1 MIKTYL
7 KRAFQLSDSG
17 VKGLAKSIW
26 SFFLY
31 YVSFVP
37 PMICVFL
44 FADRLLNGNT
54 GKPVVYL
61 LFMLAATL
69 VMYLVI
75 NYNYKTT
82 YDETYQE
89 SANLRIDLAE
99 QLSKLPLSYFS
110 KHNLSD
116 LAQTI
121 MADVASIE
129 HAFANAVA
137 NSIGFAIYFLVISV
151 ALLIMNWKLGLCVLL
166 PVLTSASVLFLTK
179 KLQVRDVNKHYDKL
193 RDISESFQNAIE
205 LNQEIKSY
213 GLKEKVEAQMDQQ
226 LDESENLQWKAQITQ
241 TIPVTIGQTLSILPI
256 GITATVGL
264 SMLASGQVSI
274 LILLGY
280 IIMAAKLS
288 GAMGGVLLYLTEIF
302 YLDARIARIG
312 EIKNHELQGG
322 EKAVLSDFNVEIKD
336 VCFSYQKDTQV
347 IRHASFTAE
356 QGQVTALVGPSG
368 CGKSTLM
375 KIIAGIETAD
385 GGTMTMQKGLK
396 LGYLAQQGQV
406 GEGRTVLEELES
418 VFEPVQRM
426 EQQLRDLEH
435 QMADAHDEASLHRL
449 GSQYDQLTRRF
460 EESNGYG
467 WRSTVQG
474 VLAGLGFRKEQQGQM
489 ASLLSG
495 GERTRLCLGRMLLTE
510 PDLLLLD
517 EPTNHLDLK
526 SIAWLEDYLRTYRGA
541 VLLISH
547 DRYFMDHVCDRM
559 CELLLGATEC
569 YDGNYSAYMVQRT
582 ERFEIRMKAYELQQ
596 KEIARQE
603 AIIARYRQFNRE
615 KSIRL
620 AESREK
626 RLEKVERLEKPKDES
641 AIHFHFDVRRRT
653 GDDVLMID
661 DLAKGFSGRT
671 LFEHVKMH
679 LRAGDRVAL
688 IGDNGVGKST
698 LFKCIVGEEKPDCG
712 TIRFGAGVDIGYYD
726 QHQAH
731 LHENK
736 TVLDEVWD
744 DFHRLDQT
752 EVRGALGLFLFTGD
766 DVLMP
771 ISTLSGG
778 EKGRVALTKLMLK
791 KDNVL
796 LLDEPTNHLDM
807 DSREV
812 LEDAL
817 ENFPGTILAISHD
830 RYFINRFATKVCV
843 LEAGGVKEYL
853 GNYDDYFEKINRQQA
868 PDSENAGMTKTA
880 MDKEKRKSRE
890 EERDCRGGKGDRD
903 RGGGSRG
910 DGGAAR

>member
-44 FADRLLNGNT
+44 FADRLLNGNA

-368 CGKSTLM
+368 CGKTTMLKLISRLYD
-375 KIIAGIETAD
+375 AD
-385 GGTMTMQKGLK
+385 SGTVQIGGTDIREIHTDSLFK
-396 LGYLAQQGQV
+396 YV
-406 GEGRTVLEELES
+406 S
-418 VFEPVQRM
+418 IVFQEVILFNTSIM
-426 EQQLRDLEH
+426 ENI
-435 QMADAHDEASLHRL
+435 RL
-449 GSQYDQLTRRF
+449 GRLDASD
-460 EESNGYG
+460 EEVI
-467 WRSTVQG
+467 RAAK
-474 VLAGLGFRKEQQGQM
+474 LAGCNEFVSRLPDTYQTIIGENGTK
-489 ASLLSG
+489 LSG
-495 GERTRLCLGRMLLTE
+495 GERQRLSIARAILKDA
-510 PDLLLLD
+510 PIIILD
-517 EPTNHLDLK
+517 EIAASLDVETEVQIQTGLNHLIQGKTVIVISHRLK
-526 SIAWLEDYLRTYRGA
+526 SIENADKIVVMKAGMVEACGKHAHLLKQSPTYRKM
-541 VLLISH
+541 I
-547 DRYFMDHVCDRM
+547 
-559 CELLLGATEC
+559 
-569 YDGNYSAYMVQRT
+569 
-582 ERFEIRMKAYELQQ
+582 
-596 KEIARQE
+596 
-603 AIIARYRQFNRE
+603 E
-615 KSIRL
+615 KSNL
-620 AESREK
+620 AEK
-626 RLEKVERLEKPKDES
+626 
-641 AIHFHFDVRRRT
+641 F
-653 GDDVLMID
+653 
-661 DLAKGFSGRT
+661 
-671 LFEHVKMH
+671 
-679 LRAGDRVAL
+679 
-688 IGDNGVGKST
+688 
-698 LFKCIVGEEKPDCG
+698 
-712 TIRFGAGVDIGYYD
+712 
-726 QHQAH
+726 
-731 LHENK
+731 
-736 TVLDEVWD
+736 
-744 DFHRLDQT
+744 
-752 EVRGALGLFLFTGD
+752 
-766 DVLMP
+766 
-771 ISTLSGG
+771 
-778 EKGRVALTKLMLK
+778 
-791 KDNVL
+791 
-796 LLDEPTNHLDM
+796 
-807 DSREV
+807 
-812 LEDAL
+812 
-817 ENFPGTILAISHD
+817 
-830 RYFINRFATKVCV
+830 
-843 LEAGGVKEYL
+843 
-853 GNYDDYFEKINRQQA
+853 NY
-868 PDSENAGMTKTA
+868 
-880 MDKEKRKSRE
+880 
-890 EERDCRGGKGDRD
+890 
-903 RGGGSRG
+903 
-910 DGGAAR
+910 

>member
-1 MIKTYL
+1 MMKTYL

-89 SANLRIDLAE
+89 SATLRIDLAE

-226 LDESENLQWKAQITQ
+226 LDESENLQWKAQIIQ

-368 CGKSTLM
+368 CGKTTMLKLISRLYD
-375 KIIAGIETAD
+375 AD
-385 GGTMTMQKGLK
+385 SGTVQIGGTDIREIHTDSLFK
-396 LGYLAQQGQV
+396 YV
-406 GEGRTVLEELES
+406 S
-418 VFEPVQRM
+418 IVFQEVILFNTSIM
-426 EQQLRDLEH
+426 ENI
-435 QMADAHDEASLHRL
+435 RL
-449 GSQYDQLTRRF
+449 GRLDASD
-460 EESNGYG
+460 EEVI
-467 WRSTVQG
+467 RAAK
-474 VLAGLGFRKEQQGQM
+474 LAGCNEFVSRLPDTYQTIIGENGAK
-489 ASLLSG
+489 LSG
-495 GERTRLCLGRMLLTE
+495 GERQRLSIARAILKDA
-510 PDLLLLD
+510 PIIILD
-517 EPTNHLDLK
+517 EIAASLDVETEVQIQTGLNHLIQGKTVIVISHRLK
-526 SIAWLEDYLRTYRGA
+526 SIENADKIVVMKAGTVEACGKHARLLKQSPTYRKM
-541 VLLISH
+541 I
-547 DRYFMDHVCDRM
+547 
-559 CELLLGATEC
+559 
-569 YDGNYSAYMVQRT
+569 
-582 ERFEIRMKAYELQQ
+582 
-596 KEIARQE
+596 
-603 AIIARYRQFNRE
+603 E
-615 KSIRL
+615 KSNL
-620 AESREK
+620 AEK
-626 RLEKVERLEKPKDES
+626 
-641 AIHFHFDVRRRT
+641 F
-653 GDDVLMID
+653 
-661 DLAKGFSGRT
+661 
-671 LFEHVKMH
+671 
-679 LRAGDRVAL
+679 
-688 IGDNGVGKST
+688 
-698 LFKCIVGEEKPDCG
+698 
-712 TIRFGAGVDIGYYD
+712 
-726 QHQAH
+726 
-731 LHENK
+731 
-736 TVLDEVWD
+736 
-744 DFHRLDQT
+744 
-752 EVRGALGLFLFTGD
+752 
-766 DVLMP
+766 
-771 ISTLSGG
+771 
-778 EKGRVALTKLMLK
+778 
-791 KDNVL
+791 
-796 LLDEPTNHLDM
+796 
-807 DSREV
+807 
-812 LEDAL
+812 
-817 ENFPGTILAISHD
+817 
-830 RYFINRFATKVCV
+830 
-843 LEAGGVKEYL
+843 
-853 GNYDDYFEKINRQQA
+853 NY
-868 PDSENAGMTKTA
+868 
-880 MDKEKRKSRE
+880 
-890 EERDCRGGKGDRD
+890 
-903 RGGGSRG
+903 
-910 DGGAAR
+910 

>member
-1 MIKTYL
+1 MMKTYL

-89 SANLRIDLAE
+89 SATLRIDLAE

-226 LDESENLQWKAQITQ
+226 LDESENLQWKAQIIQ

-368 CGKSTLM
+368 CGKTTMLKLISRLYD
-375 KIIAGIETAD
+375 AD
-385 GGTMTMQKGLK
+385 SGTVQIGGTDIREIHTDSLFK
-396 LGYLAQQGQV
+396 YV
-406 GEGRTVLEELES
+406 S
-418 VFEPVQRM
+418 IVFQEVILFNTSIM
-426 EQQLRDLEH
+426 ENI
-435 QMADAHDEASLHRL
+435 RL
-449 GSQYDQLTRRF
+449 GRLDASD
-460 EESNGYG
+460 EEVI
-467 WRSTVQG
+467 RAAK
-474 VLAGLGFRKEQQGQM
+474 LAGCNEFVSRLPDTYQTIIGENGAK
-489 ASLLSG
+489 LSG
-495 GERTRLCLGRMLLTE
+495 GERQRLSIARAILKDA
-510 PDLLLLD
+510 PIIILD
-517 EPTNHLDLK
+517 EIAASLDVETEVQIQTGLNHLIQGKTVIVISHRLK
-526 SIAWLEDYLRTYRGA
+526 SIENADKIVVMKAGTVEACGKHAYLLKQSPTYRKM
-541 VLLISH
+541 I
-547 DRYFMDHVCDRM
+547 
-559 CELLLGATEC
+559 
-569 YDGNYSAYMVQRT
+569 
-582 ERFEIRMKAYELQQ
+582 
-596 KEIARQE
+596 
-603 AIIARYRQFNRE
+603 E
-615 KSIRL
+615 KSNL
-620 AESREK
+620 AEK
-626 RLEKVERLEKPKDES
+626 
-641 AIHFHFDVRRRT
+641 F
-653 GDDVLMID
+653 
-661 DLAKGFSGRT
+661 
-671 LFEHVKMH
+671 
-679 LRAGDRVAL
+679 
-688 IGDNGVGKST
+688 
-698 LFKCIVGEEKPDCG
+698 
-712 TIRFGAGVDIGYYD
+712 
-726 QHQAH
+726 
-731 LHENK
+731 
-736 TVLDEVWD
+736 
-744 DFHRLDQT
+744 
-752 EVRGALGLFLFTGD
+752 
-766 DVLMP
+766 
-771 ISTLSGG
+771 
-778 EKGRVALTKLMLK
+778 
-791 KDNVL
+791 
-796 LLDEPTNHLDM
+796 
-807 DSREV
+807 
-812 LEDAL
+812 
-817 ENFPGTILAISHD
+817 
-830 RYFINRFATKVCV
+830 
-843 LEAGGVKEYL
+843 
-853 GNYDDYFEKINRQQA
+853 NY
-868 PDSENAGMTKTA
+868 
-880 MDKEKRKSRE
+880 
-890 EERDCRGGKGDRD
+890 
-903 RGGGSRG
+903 
-910 DGGAAR
+910 

>member
-44 FADRLLNGNT
+44 FADRLLNGNA

-368 CGKSTLM
+368 CGKTTMLM
-375 KIIAGIETAD
+375 
-385 GGTMTMQKGLK
+385 
-396 LGYLAQQGQV
+396 
-406 GEGRTVLEELES
+406 
-418 VFEPVQRM
+418 
-426 EQQLRDLEH
+426 
-435 QMADAHDEASLHRL
+435 
-449 GSQYDQLTRRF
+449 
-460 EESNGYG
+460 
-467 WRSTVQG
+467 
-474 VLAGLGFRKEQQGQM
+474 
-489 ASLLSG
+489 LSG
-495 GERTRLCLGRMLLTE
+495 GMLQRVIIAMAMML
-510 PDLLLLD
+510 DAKFVLAD
-517 EPTNHLDLK
+517 EPTTALDVIHRNGIIDLF
-526 SIAWLEDYLRTYRGA
+526 S
-541 VLLISH
+541 
-547 DRYFMDHVCDRM
+547 
-559 CELLLGATEC
+559 
-569 YDGNYSAYMVQRT
+569 Q
-582 ERFEIRMKAYELQQ
+582 MKA
-596 KEIARQE
+596 
-603 AIIARYRQFNRE
+603 
-615 KSIRL
+615 
-620 AESREK
+620 
-626 RLEKVERLEKPKDES
+626 
-641 AIHFHFDVRRRT
+641 
-653 GDDVLMID
+653 
-661 DLAKGFSGRT
+661 
-671 LFEHVKMH
+671 
-679 LRAGDRVAL
+679 
-688 IGDNGVGKST
+688 NGVGILMVTHDSAT
-698 LFKCIVGEEKPDCG
+698 
-712 TIRFGAGVDIGYYD
+712 
-726 QHQAH
+726 
-731 LHENK
+731 
-736 TVLDEVWD
+736 
-744 DFHRLDQT
+744 
-752 EVRGALGLFLFTGD
+752 ALQL
-766 DVLMP
+766 
-771 ISTLSGG
+771 GG
-778 EKGRVALTKLMLK
+778 
-791 KDNVL
+791 NVL
-796 LLDEPTNHLDM
+796 VMKEGKIIESGEVQYVFDHTTEPYTRSLIEAY
-807 DSREV
+807 S
-812 LEDAL
+812 LSYA
-817 ENFPGTILAISHD
+817 F
-830 RYFINRFATKVCV
+830 TK
-843 LEAGGVKEYL
+843 
-853 GNYDDYFEKINRQQA
+853 
-868 PDSENAGMTKTA
+868 
-880 MDKEKRKSRE
+880 
-890 EERDCRGGKGDRD
+890 
-903 RGGGSRG
+903 
-910 DGGAAR
+910 GAES

>member
-1 MIKTYL
+1 MMKTYL

-226 LDESENLQWKAQITQ
+226 LDESENLQWKAQIIQ

-368 CGKSTLM
+368 CGKTTMLKLISRLYD
-375 KIIAGIETAD
+375 AD
-385 GGTMTMQKGLK
+385 SGTVQIGGTDIREIHTDSLFK
-396 LGYLAQQGQV
+396 YV
-406 GEGRTVLEELES
+406 S
-418 VFEPVQRM
+418 IVFQEVILFNTSIM
-426 EQQLRDLEH
+426 ENI
-435 QMADAHDEASLHRL
+435 RL
-449 GSQYDQLTRRF
+449 GRLDASD
-460 EESNGYG
+460 EEVI
-467 WRSTVQG
+467 RAAK
-474 VLAGLGFRKEQQGQM
+474 LAGCNEFVSRLPDTYQTIIGENGAK
-489 ASLLSG
+489 LSG
-495 GERTRLCLGRMLLTE
+495 GERQRLSIARAILKDA
-510 PDLLLLD
+510 PIIILD
-517 EPTNHLDLK
+517 EIAASLDVETEVQIQTGLNHLIQGKTVIVISHRLK
-526 SIAWLEDYLRTYRGA
+526 SIENADKIVVMKAGTVEACGKHAHLQKQSPTYRKM
-541 VLLISH
+541 I
-547 DRYFMDHVCDRM
+547 
-559 CELLLGATEC
+559 
-569 YDGNYSAYMVQRT
+569 
-582 ERFEIRMKAYELQQ
+582 
-596 KEIARQE
+596 
-603 AIIARYRQFNRE
+603 E
-615 KSIRL
+615 KSNL
-620 AESREK
+620 AEK
-626 RLEKVERLEKPKDES
+626 
-641 AIHFHFDVRRRT
+641 F
-653 GDDVLMID
+653 
-661 DLAKGFSGRT
+661 
-671 LFEHVKMH
+671 
-679 LRAGDRVAL
+679 
-688 IGDNGVGKST
+688 
-698 LFKCIVGEEKPDCG
+698 
-712 TIRFGAGVDIGYYD
+712 
-726 QHQAH
+726 
-731 LHENK
+731 
-736 TVLDEVWD
+736 
-744 DFHRLDQT
+744 
-752 EVRGALGLFLFTGD
+752 
-766 DVLMP
+766 
-771 ISTLSGG
+771 
-778 EKGRVALTKLMLK
+778 
-791 KDNVL
+791 
-796 LLDEPTNHLDM
+796 
-807 DSREV
+807 
-812 LEDAL
+812 
-817 ENFPGTILAISHD
+817 
-830 RYFINRFATKVCV
+830 
-843 LEAGGVKEYL
+843 
-853 GNYDDYFEKINRQQA
+853 NY
-868 PDSENAGMTKTA
+868 
-880 MDKEKRKSRE
+880 
-890 EERDCRGGKGDRD
+890 
-903 RGGGSRG
+903 
-910 DGGAAR
+910 

>member
-1 MIKTYL
+1 MMKTYL

-44 FADRLLNGNT
+44 FADRLLNGNA

-89 SANLRIDLAE
+89 SATLRIDLAE

-226 LDESENLQWKAQITQ
+226 LDESENLQWKAQIIQ
-241 TIPVTIGQTLSILPI
+241 TIPVAIGQTLSILPI

-368 CGKSTLM
+368 CGKTTMLKLISRLYD
-375 KIIAGIETAD
+375 AD
-385 GGTMTMQKGLK
+385 SGTVQIGGTDIREIHTDSLFK
-396 LGYLAQQGQV
+396 YV
-406 GEGRTVLEELES
+406 S
-418 VFEPVQRM
+418 IVFQEVILFNTSIM
-426 EQQLRDLEH
+426 ENI
-435 QMADAHDEASLHRL
+435 RL
-449 GSQYDQLTRRF
+449 GRLDASD
-460 EESNGYG
+460 EEVI
-467 WRSTVQG
+467 RAAK
-474 VLAGLGFRKEQQGQM
+474 LAGCNEFVSRLPDTYQTIIGENGAK
-489 ASLLSG
+489 LSG
-495 GERTRLCLGRMLLTE
+495 GERQRLSIARAILKDA
-510 PDLLLLD
+510 PIIILD
-517 EPTNHLDLK
+517 EIAASLDVETEVQIQTGLNHLIQGKTVIVISHRLK
-526 SIAWLEDYLRTYRGA
+526 SIENADKIVVMKAGMVEACGKHAHLLKQSPTYRKM
-541 VLLISH
+541 I
-547 DRYFMDHVCDRM
+547 
-559 CELLLGATEC
+559 
-569 YDGNYSAYMVQRT
+569 
-582 ERFEIRMKAYELQQ
+582 
-596 KEIARQE
+596 
-603 AIIARYRQFNRE
+603 E
-615 KSIRL
+615 KSNL
-620 AESREK
+620 AEK
-626 RLEKVERLEKPKDES
+626 
-641 AIHFHFDVRRRT
+641 F
-653 GDDVLMID
+653 
-661 DLAKGFSGRT
+661 
-671 LFEHVKMH
+671 
-679 LRAGDRVAL
+679 
-688 IGDNGVGKST
+688 
-698 LFKCIVGEEKPDCG
+698 
-712 TIRFGAGVDIGYYD
+712 
-726 QHQAH
+726 
-731 LHENK
+731 
-736 TVLDEVWD
+736 
-744 DFHRLDQT
+744 
-752 EVRGALGLFLFTGD
+752 
-766 DVLMP
+766 
-771 ISTLSGG
+771 
-778 EKGRVALTKLMLK
+778 
-791 KDNVL
+791 
-796 LLDEPTNHLDM
+796 
-807 DSREV
+807 
-812 LEDAL
+812 
-817 ENFPGTILAISHD
+817 
-830 RYFINRFATKVCV
+830 
-843 LEAGGVKEYL
+843 
-853 GNYDDYFEKINRQQA
+853 NY
-868 PDSENAGMTKTA
+868 
-880 MDKEKRKSRE
+880 
-890 EERDCRGGKGDRD
+890 
-903 RGGGSRG
+903 
-910 DGGAAR
+910 

>member
-1 MIKTYL
+1 MMKTYL
-7 KRAFQLSDSG
+7 KNAFQLSDSG
-17 VKGLAKSIW
+17 AKGLVKSIW

-44 FADRLLNGNT
+44 FADRLLHGNT

-61 LFMLAATL
+61 LFMLVATL

-137 NSIGFAIYFLVISV
+137 NTIGFAIYFLVISA

-166 PVLTSASVLFLTK
+166 PVLASASVLFLTK

-312 EIKNHELQGG
+312 EIKNRELQGG

-368 CGKSTLM
+368 CGKTTMLKLISRLYD
-375 KIIAGIETAD
+375 AD
-385 GGTMTMQKGLK
+385 SGTVQIGGTDIREIHTDSLFK
-396 LGYLAQQGQV
+396 YV
-406 GEGRTVLEELES
+406 S
-418 VFEPVQRM
+418 IVFQEVILFNTSIM
-426 EQQLRDLEH
+426 ENI
-435 QMADAHDEASLHRL
+435 RL
-449 GSQYDQLTRRF
+449 GRLDASD
-460 EESNGYG
+460 EEVI
-467 WRSTVQG
+467 RAAK
-474 VLAGLGFRKEQQGQM
+474 LAGCNEFVSRLPDTYQTIIGENGTK
-489 ASLLSG
+489 LSG
-495 GERTRLCLGRMLLTE
+495 GERQRLSIARAILKDA
-510 PDLLLLD
+510 PIIILD
-517 EPTNHLDLK
+517 EIAASLDVETEVQIQTGLNHLIQGKTVIVISHRLK
-526 SIAWLEDYLRTYRGA
+526 SIENADKIVVMKAGTVEACGKHTHLLKQSSTYRKM
-541 VLLISH
+541 I
-547 DRYFMDHVCDRM
+547 
-559 CELLLGATEC
+559 
-569 YDGNYSAYMVQRT
+569 
-582 ERFEIRMKAYELQQ
+582 
-596 KEIARQE
+596 
-603 AIIARYRQFNRE
+603 E
-615 KSIRL
+615 KSNL
-620 AESREK
+620 AEK
-626 RLEKVERLEKPKDES
+626 
-641 AIHFHFDVRRRT
+641 F
-653 GDDVLMID
+653 
-661 DLAKGFSGRT
+661 
-671 LFEHVKMH
+671 
-679 LRAGDRVAL
+679 
-688 IGDNGVGKST
+688 
-698 LFKCIVGEEKPDCG
+698 
-712 TIRFGAGVDIGYYD
+712 
-726 QHQAH
+726 
-731 LHENK
+731 
-736 TVLDEVWD
+736 
-744 DFHRLDQT
+744 
-752 EVRGALGLFLFTGD
+752 
-766 DVLMP
+766 
-771 ISTLSGG
+771 
-778 EKGRVALTKLMLK
+778 
-791 KDNVL
+791 
-796 LLDEPTNHLDM
+796 
-807 DSREV
+807 
-812 LEDAL
+812 
-817 ENFPGTILAISHD
+817 
-830 RYFINRFATKVCV
+830 
-843 LEAGGVKEYL
+843 
-853 GNYDDYFEKINRQQA
+853 NY
-868 PDSENAGMTKTA
+868 
-880 MDKEKRKSRE
+880 
-890 EERDCRGGKGDRD
+890 
-903 RGGGSRG
+903 
-910 DGGAAR
+910 

>member
-1 MIKTYL
+1 MMKTYL
-7 KRAFQLSDSG
+7 KNAFQLSDSG
-17 VKGLAKSIW
+17 AKGLVKSIW

-44 FADRLLNGNT
+44 FADRLLHGNT

-61 LFMLAATL
+61 LFMLVATL

-137 NSIGFAIYFLVISV
+137 NTIGFAIYFLVISA

-166 PVLTSASVLFLTK
+166 PVLASASVLFLTK

-368 CGKSTLM
+368 CGKTTMLKLISRLYD
-375 KIIAGIETAD
+375 AD
-385 GGTMTMQKGLK
+385 SGTVQIGGTDIREIHTDSLFK
-396 LGYLAQQGQV
+396 YV
-406 GEGRTVLEELES
+406 S
-418 VFEPVQRM
+418 IVFQEVILFNTSIM
-426 EQQLRDLEH
+426 ENI
-435 QMADAHDEASLHRL
+435 RL
-449 GSQYDQLTRRF
+449 GRLDASD
-460 EESNGYG
+460 EEVI
-467 WRSTVQG
+467 RAAK
-474 VLAGLGFRKEQQGQM
+474 LAGCNEFVSRLPDTYQTIIGENGTK
-489 ASLLSG
+489 LSG
-495 GERTRLCLGRMLLTE
+495 GERQRLSIARAILKDA
-510 PDLLLLD
+510 PIIILD
-517 EPTNHLDLK
+517 EIAASLDVETEVQIQTGLNHLIQGK
-526 SIAWLEDYLRTYRGA
+526 TVI
-541 VLLISH
+541 VISH
-547 DRYFMDHVCDRM
+547 
-559 CELLLGATEC
+559 
-569 YDGNYSAYMVQRT
+569 
-582 ERFEIRMKAYELQQ
+582 
-596 KEIARQE
+596 
-603 AIIARYRQFNRE
+603 
-615 KSIRL
+615 RL
-620 AESREK
+620 
-626 RLEKVERLEKPKDES
+626 
-641 AIHFHFDVRRRT
+641 
-653 GDDVLMID
+653 
-661 DLAKGFSGRT
+661 
-671 LFEHVKMH
+671 
-679 LRAGDRVAL
+679 
-688 IGDNGVGKST
+688 
-698 LFKCIVGEEKPDCG
+698 
-712 TIRFGAGVDIGYYD
+712 
-726 QHQAH
+726 
-731 LHENK
+731 
-736 TVLDEVWD
+736 
-744 DFHRLDQT
+744 
-752 EVRGALGLFLFTGD
+752 
-766 DVLMP
+766 
-771 ISTLSGG
+771 
-778 EKGRVALTKLMLK
+778 
-791 KDNVL
+791 
-796 LLDEPTNHLDM
+796 
-807 DSREV
+807 
-812 LEDAL
+812 
-817 ENFPGTILAISHD
+817 
-830 RYFINRFATKVCV
+830 
-843 LEAGGVKEYL
+843 
-853 GNYDDYFEKINRQQA
+853 
-868 PDSENAGMTKTA
+868 
-880 MDKEKRKSRE
+880 
-890 EERDCRGGKGDRD
+890 
-903 RGGGSRG
+903 
-910 DGGAAR
+910 

>member
-1 MIKTYL
+1 MMKTYL

-89 SANLRIDLAE
+89 SATLRIDLAE

-226 LDESENLQWKAQITQ
+226 LDESENLQWKAQIIQ

-368 CGKSTLM
+368 CGKTTMLKLISRLYD
-375 KIIAGIETAD
+375 AD
-385 GGTMTMQKGLK
+385 SGTVQIGGTDIREIHTDSLFK
-396 LGYLAQQGQV
+396 YV
-406 GEGRTVLEELES
+406 S
-418 VFEPVQRM
+418 IVFQEVILFNTSIM
-426 EQQLRDLEH
+426 ENI
-435 QMADAHDEASLHRL
+435 RL
-449 GSQYDQLTRRF
+449 GRLDASD
-460 EESNGYG
+460 EEVI
-467 WRSTVQG
+467 RAAK
-474 VLAGLGFRKEQQGQM
+474 LAGCNEFVSRLPDTYQTIIGENGAK
-489 ASLLSG
+489 LSG
-495 GERTRLCLGRMLLTE
+495 GERQRLSIARAILKDA
-510 PDLLLLD
+510 PIIILD
-517 EPTNHLDLK
+517 EIAASLDVETEVQIQTGLNHLIQGKTVIVISHRLK
-526 SIAWLEDYLRTYRGA
+526 SIENADKIVVMKAGTVEACGKHAHLPKQSPTYRKM
-541 VLLISH
+541 I
-547 DRYFMDHVCDRM
+547 
-559 CELLLGATEC
+559 
-569 YDGNYSAYMVQRT
+569 
-582 ERFEIRMKAYELQQ
+582 
-596 KEIARQE
+596 
-603 AIIARYRQFNRE
+603 E
-615 KSIRL
+615 KSNL
-620 AESREK
+620 AEK
-626 RLEKVERLEKPKDES
+626 
-641 AIHFHFDVRRRT
+641 F
-653 GDDVLMID
+653 
-661 DLAKGFSGRT
+661 
-671 LFEHVKMH
+671 
-679 LRAGDRVAL
+679 
-688 IGDNGVGKST
+688 
-698 LFKCIVGEEKPDCG
+698 
-712 TIRFGAGVDIGYYD
+712 
-726 QHQAH
+726 
-731 LHENK
+731 
-736 TVLDEVWD
+736 
-744 DFHRLDQT
+744 
-752 EVRGALGLFLFTGD
+752 
-766 DVLMP
+766 
-771 ISTLSGG
+771 
-778 EKGRVALTKLMLK
+778 
-791 KDNVL
+791 
-796 LLDEPTNHLDM
+796 
-807 DSREV
+807 
-812 LEDAL
+812 
-817 ENFPGTILAISHD
+817 
-830 RYFINRFATKVCV
+830 
-843 LEAGGVKEYL
+843 
-853 GNYDDYFEKINRQQA
+853 NY
-868 PDSENAGMTKTA
+868 
-880 MDKEKRKSRE
+880 
-890 EERDCRGGKGDRD
+890 
-903 RGGGSRG
+903 
-910 DGGAAR
+910 

>member
-1 MIKTYL
+1 MMKTYL

-89 SANLRIDLAE
+89 SATLRIDLAE
-99 QLSKLPLSYFS
+99 HLSKLPLSYFS

-226 LDESENLQWKAQITQ
+226 LDESENLQWKAQIIQ

-312 EIKNHELQGG
+312 EIKNHELLGG

-368 CGKSTLM
+368 CGKTTMLKLISRLYD
-375 KIIAGIETAD
+375 AD
-385 GGTMTMQKGLK
+385 SGTVQIGGTDIREIHTDSLFK
-396 LGYLAQQGQV
+396 YV
-406 GEGRTVLEELES
+406 S
-418 VFEPVQRM
+418 IVFQEVILFNTSIM
-426 EQQLRDLEH
+426 ENI
-435 QMADAHDEASLHRL
+435 RL
-449 GSQYDQLTRRF
+449 GRLDASD
-460 EESNGYG
+460 EEVI
-467 WRSTVQG
+467 RAAK
-474 VLAGLGFRKEQQGQM
+474 LAGCNEFVSRLPDTYQTIIGENGAK
-489 ASLLSG
+489 LSG
-495 GERTRLCLGRMLLTE
+495 GERQRLSIARAILKDA
-510 PDLLLLD
+510 PIIILD
-517 EPTNHLDLK
+517 EIAASLDVETEVQIQTGLNHLIQGKTVIVISHRLK
-526 SIAWLEDYLRTYRGA
+526 SIENADKIVVMKAGTVEACGKHAHLLKQSPTYRKM
-541 VLLISH
+541 I
-547 DRYFMDHVCDRM
+547 
-559 CELLLGATEC
+559 
-569 YDGNYSAYMVQRT
+569 
-582 ERFEIRMKAYELQQ
+582 
-596 KEIARQE
+596 
-603 AIIARYRQFNRE
+603 E
-615 KSIRL
+615 KSNL
-620 AESREK
+620 AEK
-626 RLEKVERLEKPKDES
+626 
-641 AIHFHFDVRRRT
+641 F
-653 GDDVLMID
+653 
-661 DLAKGFSGRT
+661 
-671 LFEHVKMH
+671 
-679 LRAGDRVAL
+679 
-688 IGDNGVGKST
+688 
-698 LFKCIVGEEKPDCG
+698 
-712 TIRFGAGVDIGYYD
+712 
-726 QHQAH
+726 
-731 LHENK
+731 
-736 TVLDEVWD
+736 
-744 DFHRLDQT
+744 
-752 EVRGALGLFLFTGD
+752 
-766 DVLMP
+766 
-771 ISTLSGG
+771 
-778 EKGRVALTKLMLK
+778 
-791 KDNVL
+791 
-796 LLDEPTNHLDM
+796 
-807 DSREV
+807 
-812 LEDAL
+812 
-817 ENFPGTILAISHD
+817 
-830 RYFINRFATKVCV
+830 
-843 LEAGGVKEYL
+843 
-853 GNYDDYFEKINRQQA
+853 NY
-868 PDSENAGMTKTA
+868 
-880 MDKEKRKSRE
+880 
-890 EERDCRGGKGDRD
+890 
-903 RGGGSRG
+903 
-910 DGGAAR
+910 

>member
-1 MIKTYL
+1 MMKTYL

-368 CGKSTLM
+368 CGKTTMLKLISRLYD
-375 KIIAGIETAD
+375 AD
-385 GGTMTMQKGLK
+385 SGTVQIGGTDIREIHTDSLFK
-396 LGYLAQQGQV
+396 YV
-406 GEGRTVLEELES
+406 S
-418 VFEPVQRM
+418 IVFQEVILFNTSIM
-426 EQQLRDLEH
+426 ENI
-435 QMADAHDEASLHRL
+435 RL
-449 GSQYDQLTRRF
+449 GRLDASD
-460 EESNGYG
+460 EEVI
-467 WRSTVQG
+467 RAAK
-474 VLAGLGFRKEQQGQM
+474 LAGCNEFVSRLPDTYQTIIGENGAK
-489 ASLLSG
+489 LSG
-495 GERTRLCLGRMLLTE
+495 GERQRLSIARAILKDA
-510 PDLLLLD
+510 PIIILD
-517 EPTNHLDLK
+517 EIAASLDVETEVQIQTGLNHLIQGKTVIVISHRLK
-526 SIAWLEDYLRTYRGA
+526 SIENADKIVVMKAGMVEACGKHAHLLKQSPTYRKM
-541 VLLISH
+541 I
-547 DRYFMDHVCDRM
+547 
-559 CELLLGATEC
+559 
-569 YDGNYSAYMVQRT
+569 
-582 ERFEIRMKAYELQQ
+582 
-596 KEIARQE
+596 
-603 AIIARYRQFNRE
+603 E
-615 KSIRL
+615 KSNL
-620 AESREK
+620 AEK
-626 RLEKVERLEKPKDES
+626 
-641 AIHFHFDVRRRT
+641 F
-653 GDDVLMID
+653 
-661 DLAKGFSGRT
+661 
-671 LFEHVKMH
+671 
-679 LRAGDRVAL
+679 
-688 IGDNGVGKST
+688 
-698 LFKCIVGEEKPDCG
+698 
-712 TIRFGAGVDIGYYD
+712 
-726 QHQAH
+726 
-731 LHENK
+731 
-736 TVLDEVWD
+736 
-744 DFHRLDQT
+744 
-752 EVRGALGLFLFTGD
+752 
-766 DVLMP
+766 
-771 ISTLSGG
+771 
-778 EKGRVALTKLMLK
+778 
-791 KDNVL
+791 
-796 LLDEPTNHLDM
+796 
-807 DSREV
+807 
-812 LEDAL
+812 
-817 ENFPGTILAISHD
+817 
-830 RYFINRFATKVCV
+830 
-843 LEAGGVKEYL
+843 
-853 GNYDDYFEKINRQQA
+853 NY
-868 PDSENAGMTKTA
+868 
-880 MDKEKRKSRE
+880 
-890 EERDCRGGKGDRD
+890 
-903 RGGGSRG
+903 
-910 DGGAAR
+910 

>member
-1 MIKTYL
+1 MMKTYL

-226 LDESENLQWKAQITQ
+226 LDESENLQWKAQIIQ

-256 GITATVGL
+256 GITVTVGL

-368 CGKSTLM
+368 CGKTTMLKLISRLYD
-375 KIIAGIETAD
+375 AD
-385 GGTMTMQKGLK
+385 SGTVQIGGTDIREIHTDSLFK
-396 LGYLAQQGQV
+396 YV
-406 GEGRTVLEELES
+406 S
-418 VFEPVQRM
+418 IVFQEVILFNTSIM
-426 EQQLRDLEH
+426 ENI
-435 QMADAHDEASLHRL
+435 RL
-449 GSQYDQLTRRF
+449 GRLDASD
-460 EESNGYG
+460 EEVI
-467 WRSTVQG
+467 RAAK
-474 VLAGLGFRKEQQGQM
+474 LAGCNEFVSRLPDTYQTIIGENGAK
-489 ASLLSG
+489 LSG
-495 GERTRLCLGRMLLTE
+495 GERQRLSIARAILKDA
-510 PDLLLLD
+510 PIIILD
-517 EPTNHLDLK
+517 EIAASLDVETEVQIQTGLNHLIQGKTVIVISHRLK
-526 SIAWLEDYLRTYRGA
+526 SIENADKIVVMIAGTVEACGKHAHLLKQSPTYRKM
-541 VLLISH
+541 I
-547 DRYFMDHVCDRM
+547 
-559 CELLLGATEC
+559 
-569 YDGNYSAYMVQRT
+569 
-582 ERFEIRMKAYELQQ
+582 
-596 KEIARQE
+596 
-603 AIIARYRQFNRE
+603 E
-615 KSIRL
+615 KSNL
-620 AESREK
+620 AEK
-626 RLEKVERLEKPKDES
+626 
-641 AIHFHFDVRRRT
+641 F
-653 GDDVLMID
+653 
-661 DLAKGFSGRT
+661 
-671 LFEHVKMH
+671 
-679 LRAGDRVAL
+679 
-688 IGDNGVGKST
+688 
-698 LFKCIVGEEKPDCG
+698 
-712 TIRFGAGVDIGYYD
+712 
-726 QHQAH
+726 
-731 LHENK
+731 
-736 TVLDEVWD
+736 
-744 DFHRLDQT
+744 
-752 EVRGALGLFLFTGD
+752 
-766 DVLMP
+766 
-771 ISTLSGG
+771 
-778 EKGRVALTKLMLK
+778 
-791 KDNVL
+791 
-796 LLDEPTNHLDM
+796 
-807 DSREV
+807 
-812 LEDAL
+812 
-817 ENFPGTILAISHD
+817 
-830 RYFINRFATKVCV
+830 
-843 LEAGGVKEYL
+843 
-853 GNYDDYFEKINRQQA
+853 NY
-868 PDSENAGMTKTA
+868 
-880 MDKEKRKSRE
+880 
-890 EERDCRGGKGDRD
+890 
-903 RGGGSRG
+903 
-910 DGGAAR
+910 

>member
-1 MIKTYL
+1 MMKTYL
-7 KRAFQLSDSG
+7 KNAFQLSDSG
-17 VKGLAKSIW
+17 AKGLVKSIW

-44 FADRLLNGNT
+44 FADRLLHGNT

-61 LFMLAATL
+61 LFMLVATL

-137 NSIGFAIYFLVISV
+137 NTIGFAIYFLVISA

-368 CGKSTLM
+368 CGKTTMLKLISRLYD
-375 KIIAGIETAD
+375 AD
-385 GGTMTMQKGLK
+385 SGTVQIGGTDIREIHTDSLFK
-396 LGYLAQQGQV
+396 YV
-406 GEGRTVLEELES
+406 S
-418 VFEPVQRM
+418 IVFQEVILFNTSIM
-426 EQQLRDLEH
+426 ENI
-435 QMADAHDEASLHRL
+435 RL
-449 GSQYDQLTRRF
+449 GRLDASD
-460 EESNGYG
+460 EEVI
-467 WRSTVQG
+467 RAAK
-474 VLAGLGFRKEQQGQM
+474 LAGCNEFVSRLPDTYQTIIGENGAK
-489 ASLLSG
+489 LSG
-495 GERTRLCLGRMLLTE
+495 GERQRLSIARAILKDA
-510 PDLLLLD
+510 PIIILD
-517 EPTNHLDLK
+517 EIAASLDVETEVQIQTGLNHLIQGKTVIVISHRLK
-526 SIAWLEDYLRTYRGA
+526 SIENADKIVVMKAGMVEACGKHAHLLKQSPTYRKM
-541 VLLISH
+541 I
-547 DRYFMDHVCDRM
+547 
-559 CELLLGATEC
+559 
-569 YDGNYSAYMVQRT
+569 
-582 ERFEIRMKAYELQQ
+582 
-596 KEIARQE
+596 
-603 AIIARYRQFNRE
+603 E
-615 KSIRL
+615 KSNL
-620 AESREK
+620 AEK
-626 RLEKVERLEKPKDES
+626 
-641 AIHFHFDVRRRT
+641 F
-653 GDDVLMID
+653 
-661 DLAKGFSGRT
+661 
-671 LFEHVKMH
+671 
-679 LRAGDRVAL
+679 
-688 IGDNGVGKST
+688 
-698 LFKCIVGEEKPDCG
+698 
-712 TIRFGAGVDIGYYD
+712 
-726 QHQAH
+726 
-731 LHENK
+731 
-736 TVLDEVWD
+736 
-744 DFHRLDQT
+744 
-752 EVRGALGLFLFTGD
+752 
-766 DVLMP
+766 
-771 ISTLSGG
+771 
-778 EKGRVALTKLMLK
+778 
-791 KDNVL
+791 
-796 LLDEPTNHLDM
+796 
-807 DSREV
+807 
-812 LEDAL
+812 
-817 ENFPGTILAISHD
+817 
-830 RYFINRFATKVCV
+830 
-843 LEAGGVKEYL
+843 
-853 GNYDDYFEKINRQQA
+853 NY
-868 PDSENAGMTKTA
+868 
-880 MDKEKRKSRE
+880 
-890 EERDCRGGKGDRD
+890 
-903 RGGGSRG
+903 
-910 DGGAAR
+910 

>member
-1 MIKTYL
+1 MMKTYL

-226 LDESENLQWKAQITQ
+226 LDESENLQWKAQIIQ

-368 CGKSTLM
+368 CGKTTMLKLISRLYD
-375 KIIAGIETAD
+375 AD
-385 GGTMTMQKGLK
+385 SGTVQIGGTDIREIHTDSLFK
-396 LGYLAQQGQV
+396 YV
-406 GEGRTVLEELES
+406 S
-418 VFEPVQRM
+418 IVFQEVILFNTSIM
-426 EQQLRDLEH
+426 ENI
-435 QMADAHDEASLHRL
+435 RL
-449 GSQYDQLTRRF
+449 GRLDASD
-460 EESNGYG
+460 EEVI
-467 WRSTVQG
+467 RAAK
-474 VLAGLGFRKEQQGQM
+474 LAGCNEFVSRLPDTYQTIIGENGAK
-489 ASLLSG
+489 LSG
-495 GERTRLCLGRMLLTE
+495 GERQRLSIARAILKDA
-510 PDLLLLD
+510 PIIILD
-517 EPTNHLDLK
+517 EIAASLDVETEVQIQTGLNHLIQGKTVIVISHRLK
-526 SIAWLEDYLRTYRGA
+526 SIENADKIVVMKAGTVEACGKHARLLKQSPTYRKM
-541 VLLISH
+541 I
-547 DRYFMDHVCDRM
+547 
-559 CELLLGATEC
+559 
-569 YDGNYSAYMVQRT
+569 
-582 ERFEIRMKAYELQQ
+582 
-596 KEIARQE
+596 
-603 AIIARYRQFNRE
+603 E
-615 KSIRL
+615 KSNL
-620 AESREK
+620 AEK
-626 RLEKVERLEKPKDES
+626 
-641 AIHFHFDVRRRT
+641 F
-653 GDDVLMID
+653 
-661 DLAKGFSGRT
+661 
-671 LFEHVKMH
+671 
-679 LRAGDRVAL
+679 
-688 IGDNGVGKST
+688 
-698 LFKCIVGEEKPDCG
+698 
-712 TIRFGAGVDIGYYD
+712 
-726 QHQAH
+726 
-731 LHENK
+731 
-736 TVLDEVWD
+736 
-744 DFHRLDQT
+744 
-752 EVRGALGLFLFTGD
+752 
-766 DVLMP
+766 
-771 ISTLSGG
+771 
-778 EKGRVALTKLMLK
+778 
-791 KDNVL
+791 
-796 LLDEPTNHLDM
+796 
-807 DSREV
+807 
-812 LEDAL
+812 
-817 ENFPGTILAISHD
+817 
-830 RYFINRFATKVCV
+830 
-843 LEAGGVKEYL
+843 
-853 GNYDDYFEKINRQQA
+853 NY
-868 PDSENAGMTKTA
+868 
-880 MDKEKRKSRE
+880 
-890 EERDCRGGKGDRD
+890 
-903 RGGGSRG
+903 
-910 DGGAAR
+910 

>member
-1 MIKTYL
+1 MMKTYL
-7 KRAFQLSDSG
+7 KKAFQLSDSG
-17 VKGLAKSIW
+17 AKGLVKSIW

-44 FADRLLNGNT
+44 FADRLLHGNT

-61 LFMLAATL
+61 LFMLVATL

-137 NSIGFAIYFLVISV
+137 NTIGFAIYFLVISA

-166 PVLTSASVLFLTK
+166 PVLASASVLFLTK

-368 CGKSTLM
+368 CGKTTMLKLISRLYD
-375 KIIAGIETAD
+375 AD
-385 GGTMTMQKGLK
+385 SGTVQIGGTDIREIHTDSLFK
-396 LGYLAQQGQV
+396 YV
-406 GEGRTVLEELES
+406 S
-418 VFEPVQRM
+418 IVFQEVILFNTSIM
-426 EQQLRDLEH
+426 ENI
-435 QMADAHDEASLHRL
+435 RL
-449 GSQYDQLTRRF
+449 GRLDASD
-460 EESNGYG
+460 EEVI
-467 WRSTVQG
+467 RAAK
-474 VLAGLGFRKEQQGQM
+474 LAGCNEFVSRLPDTYQTIIGENGTK
-489 ASLLSG
+489 LSG
-495 GERTRLCLGRMLLTE
+495 GERQRLSIARAILKDA
-510 PDLLLLD
+510 PIIILD
-517 EPTNHLDLK
+517 EIAASLDVETEVQIQTGLNHLIQGKTVIVISHRLK
-526 SIAWLEDYLRTYRGA
+526 SIENADKIVVMKAGMVEACGKHAHLLKQSPTYRKM
-541 VLLISH
+541 I
-547 DRYFMDHVCDRM
+547 
-559 CELLLGATEC
+559 
-569 YDGNYSAYMVQRT
+569 
-582 ERFEIRMKAYELQQ
+582 
-596 KEIARQE
+596 
-603 AIIARYRQFNRE
+603 E
-615 KSIRL
+615 KSNL
-620 AESREK
+620 AEK
-626 RLEKVERLEKPKDES
+626 
-641 AIHFHFDVRRRT
+641 F
-653 GDDVLMID
+653 
-661 DLAKGFSGRT
+661 
-671 LFEHVKMH
+671 
-679 LRAGDRVAL
+679 
-688 IGDNGVGKST
+688 
-698 LFKCIVGEEKPDCG
+698 
-712 TIRFGAGVDIGYYD
+712 
-726 QHQAH
+726 
-731 LHENK
+731 
-736 TVLDEVWD
+736 
-744 DFHRLDQT
+744 
-752 EVRGALGLFLFTGD
+752 
-766 DVLMP
+766 
-771 ISTLSGG
+771 
-778 EKGRVALTKLMLK
+778 
-791 KDNVL
+791 
-796 LLDEPTNHLDM
+796 
-807 DSREV
+807 
-812 LEDAL
+812 
-817 ENFPGTILAISHD
+817 
-830 RYFINRFATKVCV
+830 
-843 LEAGGVKEYL
+843 
-853 GNYDDYFEKINRQQA
+853 NY
-868 PDSENAGMTKTA
+868 
-880 MDKEKRKSRE
+880 
-890 EERDCRGGKGDRD
+890 
-903 RGGGSRG
+903 
-910 DGGAAR
+910 

>member
-1 MIKTYL
+1 MMKTYL

-226 LDESENLQWKAQITQ
+226 LDESENLQWKAQIIQ

-264 SMLASGQVSI
+264 SMLASGQVRI

-368 CGKSTLM
+368 CGKTTMLKLISRLYD
-375 KIIAGIETAD
+375 AD
-385 GGTMTMQKGLK
+385 SGTVQIGGTDIREIHTDSLFK
-396 LGYLAQQGQV
+396 YV
-406 GEGRTVLEELES
+406 S
-418 VFEPVQRM
+418 IVFQEVILFNTSIM
-426 EQQLRDLEH
+426 ENI
-435 QMADAHDEASLHRL
+435 RL
-449 GSQYDQLTRRF
+449 GRLDASD
-460 EESNGYG
+460 EEVI
-467 WRSTVQG
+467 RAAK
-474 VLAGLGFRKEQQGQM
+474 LAGCNEFVSRLPDTYQTIIGENGAK
-489 ASLLSG
+489 LSG
-495 GERTRLCLGRMLLTE
+495 GERQRLSIARAILKDA
-510 PDLLLLD
+510 PIIILD
-517 EPTNHLDLK
+517 EIAASLDVETEVQIQTGLNHLIQGKTVIVISHRLK
-526 SIAWLEDYLRTYRGA
+526 SIENADKIVVMKAGTVEACGKHAYLLKQSPTYRKM
-541 VLLISH
+541 I
-547 DRYFMDHVCDRM
+547 
-559 CELLLGATEC
+559 
-569 YDGNYSAYMVQRT
+569 
-582 ERFEIRMKAYELQQ
+582 
-596 KEIARQE
+596 
-603 AIIARYRQFNRE
+603 E
-615 KSIRL
+615 KSNL
-620 AESREK
+620 AEK
-626 RLEKVERLEKPKDES
+626 
-641 AIHFHFDVRRRT
+641 F
-653 GDDVLMID
+653 
-661 DLAKGFSGRT
+661 
-671 LFEHVKMH
+671 
-679 LRAGDRVAL
+679 
-688 IGDNGVGKST
+688 
-698 LFKCIVGEEKPDCG
+698 
-712 TIRFGAGVDIGYYD
+712 
-726 QHQAH
+726 
-731 LHENK
+731 
-736 TVLDEVWD
+736 
-744 DFHRLDQT
+744 
-752 EVRGALGLFLFTGD
+752 
-766 DVLMP
+766 
-771 ISTLSGG
+771 
-778 EKGRVALTKLMLK
+778 
-791 KDNVL
+791 
-796 LLDEPTNHLDM
+796 
-807 DSREV
+807 
-812 LEDAL
+812 
-817 ENFPGTILAISHD
+817 
-830 RYFINRFATKVCV
+830 
-843 LEAGGVKEYL
+843 
-853 GNYDDYFEKINRQQA
+853 NY
-868 PDSENAGMTKTA
+868 
-880 MDKEKRKSRE
+880 
-890 EERDCRGGKGDRD
+890 
-903 RGGGSRG
+903 
-910 DGGAAR
+910 

>member
-1 MIKTYL
+1 MMKTYL
-7 KRAFQLSDSG
+7 KNAFQLSDSG
-17 VKGLAKSIW
+17 AKGLVKSIW

-44 FADRLLNGNT
+44 FADRLLHGNT

-61 LFMLAATL
+61 LFMLVATL

-137 NSIGFAIYFLVISV
+137 NTIGFVIYFLVISA

-166 PVLTSASVLFLTK
+166 PVLASASVLFLTK

-368 CGKSTLM
+368 CGKTTMLKLISRLYD
-375 KIIAGIETAD
+375 AD
-385 GGTMTMQKGLK
+385 SGTVQIGGTDIREIHTDSLFK
-396 LGYLAQQGQV
+396 YV
-406 GEGRTVLEELES
+406 S
-418 VFEPVQRM
+418 IVFQEVILFNTSIM
-426 EQQLRDLEH
+426 ENI
-435 QMADAHDEASLHRL
+435 RL
-449 GSQYDQLTRRF
+449 GRLDASD
-460 EESNGYG
+460 EEVI
-467 WRSTVQG
+467 RAAK
-474 VLAGLGFRKEQQGQM
+474 LAGCNEFVSRLPDTYQTIIGENGTK
-489 ASLLSG
+489 LSG
-495 GERTRLCLGRMLLTE
+495 GERQRLSIARAILKDA
-510 PDLLLLD
+510 PIIILD
-517 EPTNHLDLK
+517 EIAASLDVETEVQIQTGLNHLIQGKTVIVISHRLK
-526 SIAWLEDYLRTYRGA
+526 SIENADKIVVMKAGTVEACGKHAYLLKQSPTYRKM
-541 VLLISH
+541 I
-547 DRYFMDHVCDRM
+547 
-559 CELLLGATEC
+559 
-569 YDGNYSAYMVQRT
+569 
-582 ERFEIRMKAYELQQ
+582 
-596 KEIARQE
+596 
-603 AIIARYRQFNRE
+603 E
-615 KSIRL
+615 KSNL
-620 AESREK
+620 AEK
-626 RLEKVERLEKPKDES
+626 
-641 AIHFHFDVRRRT
+641 F
-653 GDDVLMID
+653 
-661 DLAKGFSGRT
+661 
-671 LFEHVKMH
+671 
-679 LRAGDRVAL
+679 
-688 IGDNGVGKST
+688 
-698 LFKCIVGEEKPDCG
+698 
-712 TIRFGAGVDIGYYD
+712 
-726 QHQAH
+726 
-731 LHENK
+731 
-736 TVLDEVWD
+736 
-744 DFHRLDQT
+744 
-752 EVRGALGLFLFTGD
+752 
-766 DVLMP
+766 
-771 ISTLSGG
+771 
-778 EKGRVALTKLMLK
+778 
-791 KDNVL
+791 
-796 LLDEPTNHLDM
+796 
-807 DSREV
+807 
-812 LEDAL
+812 
-817 ENFPGTILAISHD
+817 
-830 RYFINRFATKVCV
+830 
-843 LEAGGVKEYL
+843 
-853 GNYDDYFEKINRQQA
+853 NY
-868 PDSENAGMTKTA
+868 
-880 MDKEKRKSRE
+880 
-890 EERDCRGGKGDRD
+890 
-903 RGGGSRG
+903 
-910 DGGAAR
+910 

>member
-1 MIKTYL
+1 MMKTYL

-226 LDESENLQWKAQITQ
+226 LDESENLQWKAQIIQ

-368 CGKSTLM
+368 CGKTTMLKLISRLYD
-375 KIIAGIETAD
+375 AD
-385 GGTMTMQKGLK
+385 SGTVQIGGTDIREIHTDSLFK
-396 LGYLAQQGQV
+396 YV
-406 GEGRTVLEELES
+406 S
-418 VFEPVQRM
+418 IVFQEVILFNTSIM
-426 EQQLRDLEH
+426 ENI
-435 QMADAHDEASLHRL
+435 RL
-449 GSQYDQLTRRF
+449 GRLDASD
-460 EESNGYG
+460 EEVI
-467 WRSTVQG
+467 RAAK
-474 VLAGLGFRKEQQGQM
+474 LAGCNEFVSRLPDTYQTIIGENGAK
-489 ASLLSG
+489 LSG
-495 GERTRLCLGRMLLTE
+495 GERQRLSIARAILKDA
-510 PDLLLLD
+510 PIIILD
-517 EPTNHLDLK
+517 EIAASLDVETEVQIQTGLNHLIQGKTVIVISHRLK
-526 SIAWLEDYLRTYRGA
+526 SIENADKIVVMNAGTVEACGKHAHLLKQSPTYRKM
-541 VLLISH
+541 I
-547 DRYFMDHVCDRM
+547 
-559 CELLLGATEC
+559 
-569 YDGNYSAYMVQRT
+569 
-582 ERFEIRMKAYELQQ
+582 
-596 KEIARQE
+596 
-603 AIIARYRQFNRE
+603 E
-615 KSIRL
+615 KSNL
-620 AESREK
+620 AEK
-626 RLEKVERLEKPKDES
+626 
-641 AIHFHFDVRRRT
+641 F
-653 GDDVLMID
+653 
-661 DLAKGFSGRT
+661 
-671 LFEHVKMH
+671 
-679 LRAGDRVAL
+679 
-688 IGDNGVGKST
+688 
-698 LFKCIVGEEKPDCG
+698 
-712 TIRFGAGVDIGYYD
+712 
-726 QHQAH
+726 
-731 LHENK
+731 
-736 TVLDEVWD
+736 
-744 DFHRLDQT
+744 
-752 EVRGALGLFLFTGD
+752 
-766 DVLMP
+766 
-771 ISTLSGG
+771 
-778 EKGRVALTKLMLK
+778 
-791 KDNVL
+791 
-796 LLDEPTNHLDM
+796 
-807 DSREV
+807 
-812 LEDAL
+812 
-817 ENFPGTILAISHD
+817 
-830 RYFINRFATKVCV
+830 
-843 LEAGGVKEYL
+843 
-853 GNYDDYFEKINRQQA
+853 NY
-868 PDSENAGMTKTA
+868 
-880 MDKEKRKSRE
+880 
-890 EERDCRGGKGDRD
+890 
-903 RGGGSRG
+903 
-910 DGGAAR
+910 

>member
-1 MIKTYL
+1 MMKTYL

-226 LDESENLQWKAQITQ
+226 LDESENLQWKAQIIQ
-241 TIPVTIGQTLSILPI
+241 TIPVAIGQTLSILPI

-347 IRHASFTAE
+347 ICHASFTAE

-368 CGKSTLM
+368 CGKTTMLKLISRLYD
-375 KIIAGIETAD
+375 AD
-385 GGTMTMQKGLK
+385 SGTVQIGGTDIREIHTDSLFK
-396 LGYLAQQGQV
+396 YV
-406 GEGRTVLEELES
+406 S
-418 VFEPVQRM
+418 IVFQEVILFNTSIM
-426 EQQLRDLEH
+426 ENI
-435 QMADAHDEASLHRL
+435 RL
-449 GSQYDQLTRRF
+449 GRLDASD
-460 EESNGYG
+460 EEVI
-467 WRSTVQG
+467 RAAK
-474 VLAGLGFRKEQQGQM
+474 LAGCNEFVSRLPDTYQTIIGENGAK
-489 ASLLSG
+489 LSG
-495 GERTRLCLGRMLLTE
+495 GERQRLSIARAILKDA
-510 PDLLLLD
+510 PIIILD
-517 EPTNHLDLK
+517 EIAASLDVETEVQIQTGLNHLIQGKTVIVISHRLK
-526 SIAWLEDYLRTYRGA
+526 SIENADKIVVMKAGTVEACGKHAHLLKQSPTYRKM
-541 VLLISH
+541 I
-547 DRYFMDHVCDRM
+547 
-559 CELLLGATEC
+559 
-569 YDGNYSAYMVQRT
+569 
-582 ERFEIRMKAYELQQ
+582 
-596 KEIARQE
+596 
-603 AIIARYRQFNRE
+603 E
-615 KSIRL
+615 KSNL
-620 AESREK
+620 AEK
-626 RLEKVERLEKPKDES
+626 
-641 AIHFHFDVRRRT
+641 F
-653 GDDVLMID
+653 
-661 DLAKGFSGRT
+661 
-671 LFEHVKMH
+671 
-679 LRAGDRVAL
+679 
-688 IGDNGVGKST
+688 
-698 LFKCIVGEEKPDCG
+698 
-712 TIRFGAGVDIGYYD
+712 
-726 QHQAH
+726 
-731 LHENK
+731 
-736 TVLDEVWD
+736 
-744 DFHRLDQT
+744 
-752 EVRGALGLFLFTGD
+752 
-766 DVLMP
+766 
-771 ISTLSGG
+771 
-778 EKGRVALTKLMLK
+778 
-791 KDNVL
+791 
-796 LLDEPTNHLDM
+796 
-807 DSREV
+807 
-812 LEDAL
+812 
-817 ENFPGTILAISHD
+817 
-830 RYFINRFATKVCV
+830 
-843 LEAGGVKEYL
+843 
-853 GNYDDYFEKINRQQA
+853 NY
-868 PDSENAGMTKTA
+868 
-880 MDKEKRKSRE
+880 
-890 EERDCRGGKGDRD
+890 
-903 RGGGSRG
+903 
-910 DGGAAR
+910 

>member
-1 MIKTYL
+1 MMKTYL

-89 SANLRIDLAE
+89 SATLRIDLAE

-368 CGKSTLM
+368 CGKTTMLKLISRLYD
-375 KIIAGIETAD
+375 AD
-385 GGTMTMQKGLK
+385 SGTVQIGGTDIREIHTDSLFK
-396 LGYLAQQGQV
+396 YV
-406 GEGRTVLEELES
+406 S
-418 VFEPVQRM
+418 IVFQEVILFNTSIM
-426 EQQLRDLEH
+426 ENI
-435 QMADAHDEASLHRL
+435 RL
-449 GSQYDQLTRRF
+449 GRLDASD
-460 EESNGYG
+460 EEVI
-467 WRSTVQG
+467 RAAK
-474 VLAGLGFRKEQQGQM
+474 LAGCNEFVSRLPDTYQTIIGENGAK
-489 ASLLSG
+489 LSG
-495 GERTRLCLGRMLLTE
+495 GERQRLSIARAILKDA
-510 PDLLLLD
+510 PIIILD
-517 EPTNHLDLK
+517 EIAASLDVETEVQIQTGLNHLIQGKTVIVISHRLK
-526 SIAWLEDYLRTYRGA
+526 SIENADKIVVMKAGTVEACGKHARLLKQSPTYRKM
-541 VLLISH
+541 I
-547 DRYFMDHVCDRM
+547 
-559 CELLLGATEC
+559 
-569 YDGNYSAYMVQRT
+569 
-582 ERFEIRMKAYELQQ
+582 
-596 KEIARQE
+596 
-603 AIIARYRQFNRE
+603 E
-615 KSIRL
+615 KSNL
-620 AESREK
+620 AEK
-626 RLEKVERLEKPKDES
+626 
-641 AIHFHFDVRRRT
+641 F
-653 GDDVLMID
+653 
-661 DLAKGFSGRT
+661 
-671 LFEHVKMH
+671 
-679 LRAGDRVAL
+679 
-688 IGDNGVGKST
+688 
-698 LFKCIVGEEKPDCG
+698 
-712 TIRFGAGVDIGYYD
+712 
-726 QHQAH
+726 
-731 LHENK
+731 
-736 TVLDEVWD
+736 
-744 DFHRLDQT
+744 
-752 EVRGALGLFLFTGD
+752 
-766 DVLMP
+766 
-771 ISTLSGG
+771 
-778 EKGRVALTKLMLK
+778 
-791 KDNVL
+791 
-796 LLDEPTNHLDM
+796 
-807 DSREV
+807 
-812 LEDAL
+812 
-817 ENFPGTILAISHD
+817 
-830 RYFINRFATKVCV
+830 
-843 LEAGGVKEYL
+843 
-853 GNYDDYFEKINRQQA
+853 NY
-868 PDSENAGMTKTA
+868 
-880 MDKEKRKSRE
+880 
-890 EERDCRGGKGDRD
+890 
-903 RGGGSRG
+903 
-910 DGGAAR
+910 

>member
-1 MIKTYL
+1 MMKTYL

-226 LDESENLQWKAQITQ
+226 LDESENLQWKAQIIQ

-256 GITATVGL
+256 GITVTVGL

-368 CGKSTLM
+368 CGKTTMLKLISRLYD
-375 KIIAGIETAD
+375 AD
-385 GGTMTMQKGLK
+385 SGTVQIGGTDIREIHTDSLFK
-396 LGYLAQQGQV
+396 YV
-406 GEGRTVLEELES
+406 S
-418 VFEPVQRM
+418 IVFQEVILFNTSIM
-426 EQQLRDLEH
+426 ENI
-435 QMADAHDEASLHRL
+435 RL
-449 GSQYDQLTRRF
+449 GRLDASD
-460 EESNGYG
+460 EEVI
-467 WRSTVQG
+467 RAAK
-474 VLAGLGFRKEQQGQM
+474 LAGCNEFVSRLPDTYQTIIGENGAK
-489 ASLLSG
+489 LSG
-495 GERTRLCLGRMLLTE
+495 GERQRLSIARAILKDA
-510 PDLLLLD
+510 PIIILD
-517 EPTNHLDLK
+517 EIAASLDVETEVQIQTGLNHLIQGKTVIVISHRLK
-526 SIAWLEDYLRTYRGA
+526 SIENADKIVVMKAGTVEACGKHTHLLKQSPTYRKM
-541 VLLISH
+541 I
-547 DRYFMDHVCDRM
+547 
-559 CELLLGATEC
+559 
-569 YDGNYSAYMVQRT
+569 
-582 ERFEIRMKAYELQQ
+582 
-596 KEIARQE
+596 
-603 AIIARYRQFNRE
+603 E
-615 KSIRL
+615 KSNL
-620 AESREK
+620 AEK
-626 RLEKVERLEKPKDES
+626 
-641 AIHFHFDVRRRT
+641 F
-653 GDDVLMID
+653 
-661 DLAKGFSGRT
+661 
-671 LFEHVKMH
+671 
-679 LRAGDRVAL
+679 
-688 IGDNGVGKST
+688 
-698 LFKCIVGEEKPDCG
+698 
-712 TIRFGAGVDIGYYD
+712 
-726 QHQAH
+726 
-731 LHENK
+731 
-736 TVLDEVWD
+736 
-744 DFHRLDQT
+744 
-752 EVRGALGLFLFTGD
+752 
-766 DVLMP
+766 
-771 ISTLSGG
+771 
-778 EKGRVALTKLMLK
+778 
-791 KDNVL
+791 
-796 LLDEPTNHLDM
+796 
-807 DSREV
+807 
-812 LEDAL
+812 
-817 ENFPGTILAISHD
+817 
-830 RYFINRFATKVCV
+830 
-843 LEAGGVKEYL
+843 
-853 GNYDDYFEKINRQQA
+853 NY
-868 PDSENAGMTKTA
+868 
-880 MDKEKRKSRE
+880 
-890 EERDCRGGKGDRD
+890 
-903 RGGGSRG
+903 
-910 DGGAAR
+910 

>member
-1 MIKTYL
+1 MMKTYL
-7 KRAFQLSDSG
+7 KNAFQLSDSG
-17 VKGLAKSIW
+17 AKGLVKSIW

-44 FADRLLNGNT
+44 FADRLLHGNT

-61 LFMLAATL
+61 LFMLVATL

-137 NSIGFAIYFLVISV
+137 NTIGFAIYFLVISA

-166 PVLTSASVLFLTK
+166 PVLASASVLFLTK

-368 CGKSTLM
+368 CGKTTMLKLISRLYD
-375 KIIAGIETAD
+375 AD
-385 GGTMTMQKGLK
+385 SGTVQIGGTDIREIQTDSLFK
-396 LGYLAQQGQV
+396 YV
-406 GEGRTVLEELES
+406 S
-418 VFEPVQRM
+418 IVFQEVILFNTSIM
-426 EQQLRDLEH
+426 ENI
-435 QMADAHDEASLHRL
+435 RL
-449 GSQYDQLTRRF
+449 GRLDASD
-460 EESNGYG
+460 EEVI
-467 WRSTVQG
+467 RAAK
-474 VLAGLGFRKEQQGQM
+474 LAGCNEFVSRLPDTYQTIIGENGAK
-489 ASLLSG
+489 LSG
-495 GERTRLCLGRMLLTE
+495 GERQRLSIARAILKDA
-510 PDLLLLD
+510 PIIILD
-517 EPTNHLDLK
+517 EIAASLDVETEVQIQTGLNHLIQGKTVIVISHRLK
-526 SIAWLEDYLRTYRGA
+526 SIENADKIVVMKAGTVKACGKHTHLLKQSPTYRKM
-541 VLLISH
+541 I
-547 DRYFMDHVCDRM
+547 
-559 CELLLGATEC
+559 
-569 YDGNYSAYMVQRT
+569 
-582 ERFEIRMKAYELQQ
+582 
-596 KEIARQE
+596 
-603 AIIARYRQFNRE
+603 E
-615 KSIRL
+615 KSNL
-620 AESREK
+620 AEK
-626 RLEKVERLEKPKDES
+626 
-641 AIHFHFDVRRRT
+641 F
-653 GDDVLMID
+653 
-661 DLAKGFSGRT
+661 
-671 LFEHVKMH
+671 
-679 LRAGDRVAL
+679 
-688 IGDNGVGKST
+688 
-698 LFKCIVGEEKPDCG
+698 
-712 TIRFGAGVDIGYYD
+712 
-726 QHQAH
+726 
-731 LHENK
+731 
-736 TVLDEVWD
+736 
-744 DFHRLDQT
+744 
-752 EVRGALGLFLFTGD
+752 
-766 DVLMP
+766 
-771 ISTLSGG
+771 
-778 EKGRVALTKLMLK
+778 
-791 KDNVL
+791 
-796 LLDEPTNHLDM
+796 
-807 DSREV
+807 
-812 LEDAL
+812 
-817 ENFPGTILAISHD
+817 
-830 RYFINRFATKVCV
+830 
-843 LEAGGVKEYL
+843 
-853 GNYDDYFEKINRQQA
+853 NY
-868 PDSENAGMTKTA
+868 
-880 MDKEKRKSRE
+880 
-890 EERDCRGGKGDRD
+890 
-903 RGGGSRG
+903 
-910 DGGAAR
+910 

>member
-1 MIKTYL
+1 MMKTYL

-89 SANLRIDLAE
+89 SATLRIDLAE

-226 LDESENLQWKAQITQ
+226 LDESENLQWKAQIIQ

-336 VCFSYQKDTQV
+336 VCFSYQKDTPV

-368 CGKSTLM
+368 CGKTTMLKLISRLYD
-375 KIIAGIETAD
+375 AD
-385 GGTMTMQKGLK
+385 SGTVQIGGTDIREIHTDSLFK
-396 LGYLAQQGQV
+396 YV
-406 GEGRTVLEELES
+406 S
-418 VFEPVQRM
+418 IVFQEVILFNTSIM
-426 EQQLRDLEH
+426 ENI
-435 QMADAHDEASLHRL
+435 RL
-449 GSQYDQLTRRF
+449 GRLDASD
-460 EESNGYG
+460 EEVI
-467 WRSTVQG
+467 RAAK
-474 VLAGLGFRKEQQGQM
+474 LAGCNEFVSRLPDTYQTIIGENGAK
-489 ASLLSG
+489 LSG
-495 GERTRLCLGRMLLTE
+495 GERQRLSIARAILKDA
-510 PDLLLLD
+510 PIIILD
-517 EPTNHLDLK
+517 EIAASLDVETEVQIQTGLNHLIQGKTVIVISHRLK
-526 SIAWLEDYLRTYRGA
+526 SIENADKIVVTKAGTVEACGKHAHLLKQSPTYRKM
-541 VLLISH
+541 I
-547 DRYFMDHVCDRM
+547 
-559 CELLLGATEC
+559 
-569 YDGNYSAYMVQRT
+569 
-582 ERFEIRMKAYELQQ
+582 
-596 KEIARQE
+596 
-603 AIIARYRQFNRE
+603 E
-615 KSIRL
+615 KSNL
-620 AESREK
+620 AEK
-626 RLEKVERLEKPKDES
+626 
-641 AIHFHFDVRRRT
+641 F
-653 GDDVLMID
+653 
-661 DLAKGFSGRT
+661 
-671 LFEHVKMH
+671 
-679 LRAGDRVAL
+679 
-688 IGDNGVGKST
+688 
-698 LFKCIVGEEKPDCG
+698 
-712 TIRFGAGVDIGYYD
+712 
-726 QHQAH
+726 
-731 LHENK
+731 
-736 TVLDEVWD
+736 
-744 DFHRLDQT
+744 
-752 EVRGALGLFLFTGD
+752 
-766 DVLMP
+766 
-771 ISTLSGG
+771 
-778 EKGRVALTKLMLK
+778 
-791 KDNVL
+791 
-796 LLDEPTNHLDM
+796 
-807 DSREV
+807 
-812 LEDAL
+812 
-817 ENFPGTILAISHD
+817 
-830 RYFINRFATKVCV
+830 
-843 LEAGGVKEYL
+843 
-853 GNYDDYFEKINRQQA
+853 NY
-868 PDSENAGMTKTA
+868 
-880 MDKEKRKSRE
+880 
-890 EERDCRGGKGDRD
+890 
-903 RGGGSRG
+903 
-910 DGGAAR
+910 

>member
-226 LDESENLQWKAQITQ
+226 LDESENLQWKAQIIQ

-368 CGKSTLM
+368 CGKTTMLKLISRLYD
-375 KIIAGIETAD
+375 AD
-385 GGTMTMQKGLK
+385 SGTVQIGGTDIREIHTDSLFK
-396 LGYLAQQGQV
+396 YV
-406 GEGRTVLEELES
+406 S
-418 VFEPVQRM
+418 IVFQEVILFNTSIM
-426 EQQLRDLEH
+426 ENI
-435 QMADAHDEASLHRL
+435 RL
-449 GSQYDQLTRRF
+449 GRLDASD
-460 EESNGYG
+460 EEVI
-467 WRSTVQG
+467 RAAK
-474 VLAGLGFRKEQQGQM
+474 LAGCNEFVSRLPDTYQTIIGENGAKI
-489 ASLLSG
+489 SG
-495 GERTRLCLGRMLLTE
+495 GERQRLSIARAILKDA
-510 PDLLLLD
+510 PIIILD
-517 EPTNHLDLK
+517 EIAASLDVETEVQIQTGLNHLIQGKTVIVISHRLK
-526 SIAWLEDYLRTYRGA
+526 SIENADKIVVMKAGMVEACGKHAHLLKQSPTYRKM
-541 VLLISH
+541 I
-547 DRYFMDHVCDRM
+547 
-559 CELLLGATEC
+559 
-569 YDGNYSAYMVQRT
+569 
-582 ERFEIRMKAYELQQ
+582 
-596 KEIARQE
+596 
-603 AIIARYRQFNRE
+603 E
-615 KSIRL
+615 KSNL
-620 AESREK
+620 AEK
-626 RLEKVERLEKPKDES
+626 
-641 AIHFHFDVRRRT
+641 F
-653 GDDVLMID
+653 
-661 DLAKGFSGRT
+661 
-671 LFEHVKMH
+671 
-679 LRAGDRVAL
+679 
-688 IGDNGVGKST
+688 
-698 LFKCIVGEEKPDCG
+698 
-712 TIRFGAGVDIGYYD
+712 
-726 QHQAH
+726 
-731 LHENK
+731 
-736 TVLDEVWD
+736 
-744 DFHRLDQT
+744 
-752 EVRGALGLFLFTGD
+752 
-766 DVLMP
+766 
-771 ISTLSGG
+771 
-778 EKGRVALTKLMLK
+778 
-791 KDNVL
+791 
-796 LLDEPTNHLDM
+796 
-807 DSREV
+807 
-812 LEDAL
+812 
-817 ENFPGTILAISHD
+817 
-830 RYFINRFATKVCV
+830 
-843 LEAGGVKEYL
+843 
-853 GNYDDYFEKINRQQA
+853 NY
-868 PDSENAGMTKTA
+868 
-880 MDKEKRKSRE
+880 
-890 EERDCRGGKGDRD
+890 
-903 RGGGSRG
+903 
-910 DGGAAR
+910 